1 MSVNDLIVQGAK
13 PLLFLDYIS
22 INKIDLK
29 KLKSIIKGI
38 LKGCRL
44 SGCELVGGET
54 AEMPGMY
61 KSADFDLAG
70 FAVGAFE
77 RGFHLPKPIK
87 SGDLVIGL
95 PSSGIHSNGFSLV
108 RKIVEISGL
117 NYKSPSPFSDNSL
130 GLELL
135 TPTEIYAKPCL
146 KVIETGQILG
156 LAHITGGG
164 LTENII
170 RILEPGLGLEINL
183 ESWTLPP
190 VFNWLANAGSVD
202 PVEMLKTFNCGI
214 GMVLIIPSASKDLVK
229 QMLDSFYDQVFE
241 IGIVN
246 NTGEVSFS
254 GELL

>member
-1 MSVNDLIVQGAK
+1 MDYKSAGVDVEAGRHFVERIRTSVEATHRPEVLGGLGGFGGLCRLPAGLEQPLLVAGTDGVGTKLELAQECGRHHGVGIDLVAMCVNDLICQGAE
-13 PLLFLDYIS
+13 PLFFLDYFATGYLELEKATKVIS
-22 INKIDLK
+22 
-29 KLKSIIKGI
+29 GI
-38 LKGCRL
+38 AEGCSMSNCAL
-44 SGCELVGGET
+44 IGGET

-61 KSADFDLAG
+61 KGADFDLAG

-87 SGDLVIGL
+87 NGDLIIGL

-135 TPTEIYAKPCL
+135 TPTEIYTKPCL

-170 RILEPGLGLEINL
+170 RIL
-183 ESWTLPP
+183 
-190 VFNWLANAGSVD
+190 
-202 PVEMLKTFNCGI
+202 
-214 GMVLIIPSASKDLVK
+214 
-229 QMLDSFYDQVFE
+229 
-241 IGIVN
+241 
-246 NTGEVSFS
+246 
-254 GELL
+254 